1 MIRKSLRGANEMSDE
16 AIPRLSL
23 TPMSIGV
30 LAMTIGVTFLYSQS
44 ISIDKKVIDFGT
56 VKEKAVFTGELEI
69 KNPSNKILSVGI
81 RSSCV
86 CIFVAPERVNLK
98 QNQKIKIKIKVDTTG
113 YNGNFNEKIFF
124 QSNDPKNPYI
134 TIQVKGYILSKEKV
148 TIPITVF
155 DSAGCLFCIELRK
168 NIIPAYQK
176 KYAIKIELFEYSVD
190 EPKNYSAL
198 VFLEKKSQKTLNK
211 IPVIFIGDDLVG
223 GKEEIKKQLPLLLE
237 KYKKLGFCKKIEIP
251 IEKIPETKPIEKL
264 KILPVVFAGL
274 IDSINPCAFATI
286 IFLITYLSMILK
298 KQKSEVLL
306 TGICFIVGVFITYFL
321 IGLGLFKFIQ
331 KISGIG
337 IISKIMYFLIGGFA
351 IFISYQN
358 LRDAI
363 TIKKGIGIG
372 DSSIKTKLPNVLR
385 WKIYDVI
392 TKFTTFKYLLPVA
405 FLIGSIITVLELFC
419 TGQIYLPTIIYIIG
433 LPEYRMSGIF
443 YLLLYC
449 FLFVLPLIF
458 IFSLFYFGLNIDR
471 LEAVF
476 RQKIFIVKLLA
487 AALLLT
493 LGIIIF
499 KIVFF
504 T

>member
-1 MIRKSLRGANEMSDE
+1 MKKILFVCFIFVIFGLIPFCE
-16 AIPRLSL
+16 AIEL
-23 TPMSIGV
+23 
-30 LAMTIGVTFLYSQS
+30 
-44 ISIDKKVIDFGT
+44 DKEVIDFGN
-56 VKEKAVFTGELEI
+56 VKEDAVLEY
-69 KNPSNKILSVGI
+69 SLSVKNISENILRVGV
-81 RSSCV
+81 RSSCE
-86 CIFVAPERVNLK
+86 CITLNPERFDLK
-98 QNQKIKIKIKVDTTG
+98 QNQSIKIKVKFDTAG
-113 YNGNFNEKIFF
+113 YNGNFNEKIFV

-134 TIQVKGYILSKEKV
+134 TIEVTGFISAKEKV

-168 NIIPAYQK
+168 NIIPVYQK
-176 KYAIKIELFEYSVD
+176 KYGIKIELLEYSVD
-190 EPKNYSAL
+190 ESKSYDAL
-198 VFLEKKSQKTLNK
+198 VFLEKKSGKTLNK
-211 IPVIFIGDDLVG
+211 IPVIFIGGDVVG

-237 KYKKLGFCKKIEIP
+237 KYKKLGGCKKIEIP
-251 IEKIPETKPIEKL
+251 TDKISETKPIEKL
-264 KILPVVFAGL
+264 NILPVVFAGL
-274 IDSINPCAFATI
+274 IDSVNPCAFATI

-306 TGICFIVGVFITYFL
+306 AGICFIVGVFITYFL

-331 KISGIG
+331 KISGIE
-337 IISKIMYFLIGGFA
+337 IVSKIMYFLIGGFA
-351 IFISYQN
+351 IFLSYQN

-372 DSSIKTKLPNVLR
+372 DSSIKTKLPTVLR

-405 FLIGSIITVLELFC
+405 FLMGSVITVLELFC

-433 LPEYRMSGIF
+433 LPEYHIIGIF

-449 FLFVLPLIF
+449 FLFILPLIF

-476 RQKIFIVKLLA
+476 REKIFIVKLLT
-487 AALLLT
+487 AALLLI

-499 KIVFF
+499 IMLF
-504 T
+504 